1 MTAFGVCLFLLLGSF
16 AEMYYK
22 STTSRSSCSVGEDP
36 REFCNYGASFLK
48 VYAMFVG
55 GIDPTLLTVDT
66 EQNLLVLTI
75 FYGFLFA
82 IVMLNVLVAVIFD
95 AWGRVSPDG
104 ERIFFQYRHS
114 FLTEAADLHLFS
126 CSSNGFEGI
135 DRMMDSLLRRF
146 HQRPMEFSKTKR
158 VFGRV
163 MVVVKYIMDAS
174 LLCVLFA
181 LGLLS
186 AGLLWPTAL
195 RRFIFSIGTRD
206 EGTWDASQTEE
217 SVGQLESTER
227 RLVQSGGDREALEVI
242 QEELSS
248 LWSDVNALVD
258 ETQDIHA
265 DVWKL
270 LEKAD
275 LGNHTR

>member
-1 MTAFGVCLFLLLGSF
+1 MTAFGVCLFLLLGAF

-22 STTSRSSCSVGEDP
+22 STTSRSSCSVDKDP

-55 GIDPTLLTVDT
+55 GIDPSLLTVET

-95 AWGRVSPDG
+95 AWGRVSPNG
-104 ERIFFQYRHS
+104 ERIFFQYRHT

-126 CSSNGFEGI
+126 FNSNGFEGI
-135 DRMMDSLLRRF
+135 DLRMDRLLLRF
-146 HQRPMEFSKTKR
+146 HCRPNEFSKSKR
-158 VFGRV
+158 ASGKVL
-163 MVVVKYIMDAS
+163 VVIKYFMDAA
-174 LLCVLFA
+174 LLCLLFA
-181 LGLLS
+181 VGLLS
-186 AGLLWPTAL
+186 AGLLWPTAFRL
-195 RRFIFSIGTRD
+195 FIFSVGTRD
-206 EGTWDASQTEE
+206 EGTWDTLQTEE
-217 SVGQLESTER
+217 SVGLLESTAR
-227 RLVQSGGDREALEVI
+227 RLVSCGDREVLVAI
-242 QEELSS
+242 QDELGS
-248 LWSDVNALVD
+248 LRSDVNGLVD

-265 DVWKL
+265 EVWKL

-275 LGNHTR
+275 LGSKTR